1 MSRNRISLLLFF
13 LLGILFLGTGC
24 KDIQNR
30 QEESGKVLV
39 GVIRWD
45 GWVGK
50 KGTWE
55 IGPIV
60 ERTMGPER
68 FHYRAPF
75 FSVVTA
81 KDSISIDGTTQE
93 IMDQEIAY
101 AKEAGIDYWAYCYY
115 PDDCGLELAR
125 KFHQTSKNTNDVK
138 WCAILGGSFEFDS
151 ANDYSNSLVADF
163 ARDNY
168 QKVSG
173 GRPLIY
179 LLHGTNFTKAGLDRL
194 QKQSA
199 DIGLKPPYVVVMEWN
214 ADSASAVCDRLGA
227 DAISCYATVG
237 KDNLPFAEVI
247 PPQSIIHWKIYAS
260 KQDVVPW
267 ICTGWNCR
275 PRMDSENPWTQY
287 YSDSTNCQDATPEDI
302 KQFLISGIEWI
313 QSNRSKAGGNTVL
326 VYAWN
331 EYDEG
336 YGAICPTLGKEGKP
350 VLERLYA
357 VKEAINE
364 ATK

>member
-1 MSRNRISLLLFF
+1 MSRSRISLLLFF

-39 GVIRWD
+39 GSIRWD

-151 ANDYSNSLVADF
+151 AKY
-163 ARDNY
+163 
-168 QKVSG
+168 
-173 GRPLIY
+173 I
-179 LLHGTNFTKAGLDRL
+179 
-194 QKQSA
+194 
-199 DIGLKPPYVVVMEWN
+199 
-214 ADSASAVCDRLGA
+214 
-227 DAISCYATVG
+227 
-237 KDNLPFAEVI
+237 
-247 PPQSIIHWKIYAS
+247 
-260 KQDVVPW
+260 
-267 ICTGWNCR
+267 
-275 PRMDSENPWTQY
+275 
-287 YSDSTNCQDATPEDI
+287 
-302 KQFLISGIEWI
+302 
-313 QSNRSKAGGNTVL
+313 
-326 VYAWN
+326 
-331 EYDEG
+331 
-336 YGAICPTLGKEGKP
+336 
-350 VLERLYA
+350 
-357 VKEAINE
+357 
-364 ATK
+364 